1 MVYKNI
7 WSLGLQKTRLHYN
20 RLRQGIKLF
29 PRLSIFYIFL
39 IWRFLMASFNRVILA
54 GNLTRDIELRETP
67 GGASVADAG
76 LAVNDRR
83 KQGDEW
89 VDETSFV
96 DLTLWG
102 RTAENAAEYLSKG
115 SPILIEGRLKQ
126 DSWQNDAGEKRT
138 KLKVV
143 VDRLQFLSNGNGKSE
158 DKKQEPVAAGTSG
171 GKDGDIPF

>member
-1 MVYKNI
+1 
-7 WSLGLQKTRLHYN
+7 
-20 RLRQGIKLF
+20 
-29 PRLSIFYIFL
+29 
-39 IWRFLMASFNRVILA
+39 MASFNRVILA

-83 KQGDEW
+83 KQGDDW

>member
-1 MVYKNI
+1 
-7 WSLGLQKTRLHYN
+7 
-20 RLRQGIKLF
+20 
-29 PRLSIFYIFL
+29 
-39 IWRFLMASFNRVILA
+39 MASFNRVILA

-89 VDETSFV
+89 VDETSFI

-126 DSWQNDAGEKRT
+126 DSWQNEQGEKRT

-143 VDRLQFLSNGNGKSE
+143 VDRLQFLSNGNGEKSSQ
-158 DKKQEPVAAGTSG
+158 KKETVSAGASE
-171 GKDGDIPF
+171 GKGDSDIPF

>member
-1 MVYKNI
+1 M
-7 WSLGLQKTRLHYN
+7 
-20 RLRQGIKLF
+20 
-29 PRLSIFYIFL
+29 P
-39 IWRFLMASFNRVILA
+39 SFNRVILA

-83 KQGDEW
+83 KQGDDW

-102 RTAENAAEYLSKG
+102 RTAETAAQYLSKG

-126 DSWQNDAGEKRT
+126 DSWENEAGEKRT

-143 VDRLQFLSNGNGKSE
+143 VDRLQFLSNKSDNE
-158 DKKQEPVAAGTSG
+158 PKKESEPVAASS

>member
-1 MVYKNI
+1 
-7 WSLGLQKTRLHYN
+7 
-20 RLRQGIKLF
+20 
-29 PRLSIFYIFL
+29 
-39 IWRFLMASFNRVILA
+39 MANFNRVILA

-115 SPILIEGRLKQ
+115 SPILVEGRLKQ
-126 DSWQNDAGEKRT
+126 DSWENESGEKRT

-143 VDRLQFLSNGNGKSE
+143 VDKLQFLSTKKESSEKS
-158 DKKQEPVAAGTSG
+158 QPVAAGAGTSES
-171 GKDGDIPF
+171 KSDGDIPF

>member
-1 MVYKNI
+1 
-7 WSLGLQKTRLHYN
+7 
-20 RLRQGIKLF
+20 
-29 PRLSIFYIFL
+29 
-39 IWRFLMASFNRVILA
+39 MAVSFNRVILA

-83 KQGDEW
+83 KQGDDW
-89 VDETSFV
+89 VDETSFI
-96 DLTLWG
+96 DLTIWG

-126 DSWQNDAGEKRT
+126 DSWQNEQGEKRT

-143 VDRLQFLSNGNGKSE
+143 VDRLQFLSNGNGEKTSQ
-158 DKKQEPVAAGTSG
+158 KKEPVAAGVSE
-171 GKDGDIPF
+171 GKGDSDIPF

>member
-1 MVYKNI
+1 
-7 WSLGLQKTRLHYN
+7 
-20 RLRQGIKLF
+20 
-29 PRLSIFYIFL
+29 
-39 IWRFLMASFNRVILA
+39 MASFNRVILA

-89 VDETSFV
+89 VDETSFI

-126 DSWQNDAGEKRT
+126 DSWQNEAGEKRT

-143 VDRLQFLSNGNGKSE
+143 VDRLQFLSNKNGES
-158 DKKQEPVAAGTSG
+158 KKEEPVTAGASSSKG
-171 GKDGDIPF
+171 DGDIPF

>member
-1 MVYKNI
+1 
-7 WSLGLQKTRLHYN
+7 
-20 RLRQGIKLF
+20 
-29 PRLSIFYIFL
+29 
-39 IWRFLMASFNRVILA
+39 MASFNRVILA

-89 VDETSFV
+89 VDETSFI

-115 SPILIEGRLKQ
+115 SPILVEGRLKQ
-126 DSWQNDAGEKRT
+126 DSWQNEAGEKRT

-143 VDRLQFLSNGNGKSE
+143 VDRLQFLSSKNSE
-158 DKKQEPVAAGTSG
+158 SRKEEPVAASSSG
-171 GKDGDIPF
+171 SKGDGDIPF

>member
-1 MVYKNI
+1 
-7 WSLGLQKTRLHYN
+7 
-20 RLRQGIKLF
+20 
-29 PRLSIFYIFL
+29 
-39 IWRFLMASFNRVILA
+39 MASFNRVILA

-126 DSWQNDAGEKRT
+126 DSWHNEAGEKRT

-143 VDRLQFLSNGNGKSE
+143 VDRLQFLSNGNGSKSE
-158 DKKQEPVAAGTSG
+158 DKKQEPVAASS

>member
-1 MVYKNI
+1 
-7 WSLGLQKTRLHYN
+7 
-20 RLRQGIKLF
+20 
-29 PRLSIFYIFL
+29 
-39 IWRFLMASFNRVILA
+39 MASINRVILA

-89 VDETSFV
+89 VDETSFI
-96 DLTLWG
+96 DLTIWG

-143 VDRLQFLSNGNGKSE
+143 VDRLQFLSNGNGKTE
-158 DKKQEPVAAGTSG
+158 GKKQEPVAASSNS

>member
-1 MVYKNI
+1 
-7 WSLGLQKTRLHYN
+7 
-20 RLRQGIKLF
+20 
-29 PRLSIFYIFL
+29 
-39 IWRFLMASFNRVILA
+39 MASFNRVILA

-83 KQGDEW
+83 KQGDDW

-126 DSWQNDAGEKRT
+126 DSWENEAGEKRT

-143 VDRLQFLSNGNGKSE
+143 VDRLQFLNNKNQESE
-158 DKKQEPVAAGTSG
+158 AKQCSSKEPVAAGTSS

>member
-1 MVYKNI
+1 
-7 WSLGLQKTRLHYN
+7 
-20 RLRQGIKLF
+20 
-29 PRLSIFYIFL
+29 
-39 IWRFLMASFNRVILA
+39 MAVSFNRVILA

-83 KQGDEW
+83 KQGDDW
-89 VDETSFV
+89 VDETSFI
-96 DLTLWG
+96 DLTIWG

-126 DSWQNDAGEKRT
+126 DSWQNEQGEKRT

-143 VDRLQFLSNGNGKSE
+143 VDRLQFLSNGNGEKTSQN
-158 DKKQEPVAAGTSG
+158 KEPVSAGVSE
-171 GKDGDIPF
+171 GKGDSDIPF

>member
-1 MVYKNI
+1 
-7 WSLGLQKTRLHYN
+7 
-20 RLRQGIKLF
+20 
-29 PRLSIFYIFL
+29 
-39 IWRFLMASFNRVILA
+39 MASFNRVILA

-83 KQGDEW
+83 KQGDDW

-158 DKKQEPVAAGTSG
+158 DKKQEPVAASS

>member
-1 MVYKNI
+1 
-7 WSLGLQKTRLHYN
+7 
-20 RLRQGIKLF
+20 
-29 PRLSIFYIFL
+29 
-39 IWRFLMASFNRVILA
+39 MASFNRVILA

-89 VDETSFV
+89 VDETSFI

-126 DSWQNDAGEKRT
+126 DSWQNEQGEKRT

-143 VDRLQFLSNGNGKSE
+143 VDRLQFLSNGNGEKSSQ
-158 DKKQEPVAAGTSG
+158 KKETVAAGTSQ
-171 GKDGDIPF
+171 GKGDGDIPF

>member
-1 MVYKNI
+1 
-7 WSLGLQKTRLHYN
+7 
-20 RLRQGIKLF
+20 
-29 PRLSIFYIFL
+29 
-39 IWRFLMASFNRVILA
+39 MASFNRVILA

-89 VDETSFV
+89 VDETSFI

-126 DSWQNDAGEKRT
+126 DSWQNEQGEKRT

-143 VDRLQFLSNGNGKSE
+143 VDRLQFLSNGNGEKPSQ
-158 DKKQEPVAAGTSG
+158 KKETVSAGASG
-171 GKDGDIPF
+171 GKGDSDIPF

>member
-1 MVYKNI
+1 
-7 WSLGLQKTRLHYN
+7 
-20 RLRQGIKLF
+20 
-29 PRLSIFYIFL
+29 
-39 IWRFLMASFNRVILA
+39 MASFNRVILA

-83 KQGDEW
+83 KQGDDW

-102 RTAENAAEYLSKG
+102 RTAENAAQYLSKG

-126 DSWQNDAGEKRT
+126 DSWENEAGEKRT

-143 VDRLQFLSNGNGKSE
+143 VDRLQFLSTKNGES
-158 DKKQEPVAAGTSG
+158 KKEEPVAAASASG
-171 GKDGDIPF
+171 KGDGDIPF

>member
-1 MVYKNI
+1 
-7 WSLGLQKTRLHYN
+7 
-20 RLRQGIKLF
+20 
-29 PRLSIFYIFL
+29 
-39 IWRFLMASFNRVILA
+39 MASFNRVILA

-143 VDRLQFLSNGNGKSE
+143 VDRLQFLSNGKTE
-158 DKKQEPVAAGTSG
+158 ERKQEPVAASS

>member
-1 MVYKNI
+1 MSAN
-7 WSLGLQKTRLHYN
+7 
-20 RLRQGIKLF
+20 
-29 PRLSIFYIFL
+29 
-39 IWRFLMASFNRVILA
+39 FNRVILA

-67 GGASVADAG
+67 QGTSVTDASI
-76 LAVNDRR
+76 AVNERR

-115 SPILIEGRLKQ
+115 SSILVEGKLKQ
-126 DSWQNDAGEKRT
+126 DSWQNESGEKRT

-143 VDRLQFLSNGNGKSE
+143 VDRLQFLDSPKGSSEQGKTEKVQS
-158 DKKQEPVAAGTSG
+158 AATSG
-171 GKDGDIPF
+171 KDDIPF

>member
-1 MVYKNI
+1 
-7 WSLGLQKTRLHYN
+7 
-20 RLRQGIKLF
+20 
-29 PRLSIFYIFL
+29 
-39 IWRFLMASFNRVILA
+39 MASFNRVILA

-89 VDETSFV
+89 VDETSFI

-126 DSWQNDAGEKRT
+126 DSWQNDQGEQRT

-143 VDRLQFLSNGNGKSE
+143 VDRLQFLSTKNGES
-158 DKKQEPVAAGTSG
+158 KKEEPVAAASSG
-171 GKDGDIPF
+171 GKSDGDIPFQVLNGN

>member
-1 MVYKNI
+1 
-7 WSLGLQKTRLHYN
+7 
-20 RLRQGIKLF
+20 
-29 PRLSIFYIFL
+29 
-39 IWRFLMASFNRVILA
+39 MASFNRVILA

-89 VDETSFV
+89 VDETSFI

-115 SPILIEGRLKQ
+115 SPILVEGRLKQ
-126 DSWQNDAGEKRT
+126 DSWQNEAGEKRT

-143 VDRLQFLSNGNGKSE
+143 VDRLQFLSNKNSE
-158 DKKQEPVAAGTSG
+158 SRKEEPVAASSSG
-171 GKDGDIPF
+171 SKGDGDIPF

>member
-1 MVYKNI
+1 
-7 WSLGLQKTRLHYN
+7 
-20 RLRQGIKLF
+20 
-29 PRLSIFYIFL
+29 
-39 IWRFLMASFNRVILA
+39 MASFNRVILA

-102 RTAENAAEYLSKG
+102 RTAENAAQYLSKG

-126 DSWQNDAGEKRT
+126 DSWENEAGEKRT

-143 VDRLQFLSNGNGKSE
+143 VDRLQFLSNKNDGES
-158 DKKQEPVAAGTSG
+158 KKEAEPVAASS

>member
-1 MVYKNI
+1 
-7 WSLGLQKTRLHYN
+7 
-20 RLRQGIKLF
+20 
-29 PRLSIFYIFL
+29 
-39 IWRFLMASFNRVILA
+39 MASFNRVILA

-89 VDETSFV
+89 VDETSFI

-115 SPILIEGRLKQ
+115 SHILIEGRLKQ
-126 DSWQNDAGEKRT
+126 DSWQNEQGEKRT

-143 VDRLQFLSNGNGKSE
+143 VDRLQFLSNGNSE
-158 DKKQEPVAAGTSG
+158 KPSQKKEPVAAASY

>member
-1 MVYKNI
+1 
-7 WSLGLQKTRLHYN
+7 
-20 RLRQGIKLF
+20 
-29 PRLSIFYIFL
+29 
-39 IWRFLMASFNRVILA
+39 MANFNRVILV
-54 GNLTRDIELRETP
+54 GNLTRDIEVRETP

-76 LAVNDRR
+76 IAVNDRR
-83 KQGDEW
+83 KQGDDW

-115 SPILIEGRLKQ
+115 SPILVEGRLKQ
-126 DSWQNDAGEKRT
+126 DSWQNEQGEKRT

-143 VDRLQFLSNGNGKSE
+143 VEKLQFLSNG
-158 DKKQEPVAAGTSG
+158 KKEEGEKQQPVSAGSSS

>member
-1 MVYKNI
+1 
-7 WSLGLQKTRLHYN
+7 
-20 RLRQGIKLF
+20 
-29 PRLSIFYIFL
+29 
-39 IWRFLMASFNRVILA
+39 MASFNRVILA

-126 DSWQNDAGEKRT
+126 DSWENEAGEKRT

-143 VDRLQFLSNGNGKSE
+143 VDRLQFLSNKNSE
-158 DKKQEPVAAGTSG
+158 AKKEEPVAAGTSG

>member
-1 MVYKNI
+1 
-7 WSLGLQKTRLHYN
+7 
-20 RLRQGIKLF
+20 
-29 PRLSIFYIFL
+29 
-39 IWRFLMASFNRVILA
+39 MAVSFNRVILA

-83 KQGDEW
+83 KQGDDW
-89 VDETSFV
+89 VDETSFI
-96 DLTLWG
+96 DLTIWG

-126 DSWQNDAGEKRT
+126 DSWQNEQGEKRT

-143 VDRLQFLSNGNGKSE
+143 VDRLQFLSNGNGEKTSQ
-158 DKKQEPVAAGTSG
+158 KKEPVSAGVSE
-171 GKDGDIPF
+171 GKGDSDIPF

>member
-1 MVYKNI
+1 MEI
-7 WSLGLQKTRLHYN
+7 
-20 RLRQGIKLF
+20 
-29 PRLSIFYIFL
+29 
-39 IWRFLMASFNRVILA
+39 LMANFNRVILV
-54 GNLTRDIELRETP
+54 GNLTRDIELRSTP
-67 GGASVADAG
+67 SGASVADAG
-76 LAVNDRR
+76 IAVNDRR

-126 DSWQNDAGEKRT
+126 DSWENDQGEKRT

-143 VDRLQFLSNGNGKSE
+143 VDKLQFLSN
-158 DKKQEPVAAGTSG
+158 KKEAESKKEPVAAGSSSQKG
-171 GKDGDIPF
+171 DDIPF

>member
-1 MVYKNI
+1 
-7 WSLGLQKTRLHYN
+7 
-20 RLRQGIKLF
+20 
-29 PRLSIFYIFL
+29 
-39 IWRFLMASFNRVILA
+39 MASFNRVILA

-89 VDETSFV
+89 VDETSFI

-126 DSWQNDAGEKRT
+126 DSWQNEQGEKRT

-143 VDRLQFLSNGNGKSE
+143 VDRLQFLSNGNGEKPSQKKETVTAGASE
-158 DKKQEPVAAGTSG
+158 
-171 GKDGDIPF
+171 GKGDGDIPF

>member
-1 MVYKNI
+1 
-7 WSLGLQKTRLHYN
+7 
-20 RLRQGIKLF
+20 
-29 PRLSIFYIFL
+29 
-39 IWRFLMASFNRVILA
+39 MASFNRVILA

-83 KQGDEW
+83 KQGEEW

-102 RTAENAAEYLSKG
+102 RTAENAAEYL
-115 SPILIEGRLKQ
+115 LIEGRIKQ
-126 DSWQNDAGEKRT
+126 DSWQNEQGEKRT

-143 VDRLQFLSNGNGKSE
+143 VDRLQFLSNGNGEKPSQKKETVSAGASE
-158 DKKQEPVAAGTSG
+158 
-171 GKDGDIPF
+171 GKGDSDIPF

>member
-1 MVYKNI
+1 
-7 WSLGLQKTRLHYN
+7 
-20 RLRQGIKLF
+20 
-29 PRLSIFYIFL
+29 
-39 IWRFLMASFNRVILA
+39 MASFNRVILA

-126 DSWQNDAGEKRT
+126 DSWQNEAGEKRT

-143 VDRLQFLSNGNGKSE
+143 VDRLQFLSNNGNGKSDE
-158 DKKQEPVAAGTSG
+158 KKQETVAAGTSG
-171 GKDGDIPF
+171 DGKDGDIPF

>member
-1 MVYKNI
+1 
-7 WSLGLQKTRLHYN
+7 
-20 RLRQGIKLF
+20 
-29 PRLSIFYIFL
+29 
-39 IWRFLMASFNRVILA
+39 MASFNRVILA

-158 DKKQEPVAAGTSG
+158 DKKQEPVAASS

>member
-1 MVYKNI
+1 
-7 WSLGLQKTRLHYN
+7 
-20 RLRQGIKLF
+20 
-29 PRLSIFYIFL
+29 
-39 IWRFLMASFNRVILA
+39 MASFNRVILA

-89 VDETSFV
+89 VDETSFI

-126 DSWQNDAGEKRT
+126 DSWQNDQGEKRT

-143 VDRLQFLSNGNGKSE
+143 VDRLQFLSTKNGES
-158 DKKQEPVAAGTSG
+158 KKEEPVAAASSG
-171 GKDGDIPF
+171 GKSDGDIPF